1 MTPRLHLSLLCAL
14 SFLCGASHAVETA
27 KPNVL
32 WIYLEDVSGWF
43 GCYGE
48 KLIETPHID
57 QLAAE
62 GIRFNRFYVTAGVCS
77 AMRSATMLGAMQTSF
92 GVHHHRSSRN
102 VAAGTPHD
110 GVGLIH
116 LPEGVLPLPQLCRSQ
131 GVFTFNEGHPKDDF
145 NFVFRREDLY
155 DFCPDERELGP
166 ARTVAGECWR
176 DPKSGQSFFG
186 QVQLYGGKY
195 GLKGRR
201 ATMTQHADRA
211 AVSVPPYYPDIP
223 EVRDEIAHHYD
234 CLVETDRQVG
244 EVIAAL
250 KRDGLYDNTVIFLFS
265 DHGYVMHRHKQFL
278 YEGGIRMPLI
288 VAGPGIAK
296 GKVRDDLVSSID
308 LAPATLGVLGL
319 PVPAHIEGRDFLA
332 PDHEPRDHVI
342 AARDRCDF
350 TIERIRAV
358 VTKRFKYL
366 RNGLTDRPYMQPQYR
381 DHMPVTIAIR
391 AMKARGELNETQLLF
406 YGDDKPAEELYDLE
420 ADPHEIH
427 NLASDPAFADELAR
441 HRKLLDDWIAK
452 TGDRG
457 QQTEDE
463 GGLIQVYYDWGDRC
477 VNPEYD
483 AVKQLGIEPKVSSAR
498 VKADAKAAQL
508 LQDGIN
514 EPSRKNTK
522 P

>member
-1 MTPRLHLSLLCAL
+1 MKLHSWILFLL
-14 SFLCGASHAVETA
+14 GVAVGQTQAVAQSPAQSPAE

-57 QLAAE
+57 RLAAE
-62 GIRFNRFYVTAGVCS
+62 GMRFDRFYVSAGVCS

-102 VAAGTPHD
+102 VAEGTPHD
-110 GVGLIH
+110 GVGMIH
-116 LPEGVLPLPQLCRSQ
+116 LPEGVLPLPQLCRTH

-155 DFCPDERELGP
+155 DYCPDERELGP
-166 ARTVAGECWR
+166 APPSQVSVGVIANPASDSLARSNSTAASSDSKVAAQR
-176 DPKSGQSFFG
+176 
-186 QVQLYGGKY
+186 
-195 GLKGRR
+195 
-201 ATMTQHADRA
+201 MTQHVDRA
-211 AVSVPPYYPDIP
+211 DVSVPPYYPDIP

-234 CLVETDRQVG
+234 CIVETDREVG

-250 KRDGLYDNTVIFLFS
+250 KRDGLYHNTVIFLFS

-278 YEGGIRMPLI
+278 YEGGIHMPLI
-288 VAGPGIAK
+288 VAGPGIPK
-296 GKVRDDLVSSID
+296 GEVRDELVSSID

-319 PVPAHIEGRDFLA
+319 PVPKHMEGRDFLA

-342 AARDRCDF
+342 AARDRCDY

-358 VTKRFKYL
+358 VTPRFKYL
-366 RNGLTDRPYMQPQYR
+366 RNYLTDRPYMQPQYR

-406 YGDDKPAEELYDLE
+406 YGDDKPAEELYDLQ
-420 ADPHEIH
+420 ADPDEIH
-427 NLASDPAFADELAR
+427 NLADDPKFADELTR
-441 HRKLLDDWIAK
+441 HRKLLT
-452 TGDRG
+452 TG
-457 QQTEDE
+457 
-463 GGLIQVYYDWGDRC
+463 
-477 VNPEYD
+477 
-483 AVKQLGIEPKVSSAR
+483 
-498 VKADAKAAQL
+498 
-508 LQDGIN
+508 
-514 EPSRKNTK
+514 SRKRVTRVSRSK
-522 P
+522 TRTASSRSTTTGATAA

>member
-1 MTPRLHLSLLCAL
+1 MTPKLHLSILAALLALLCGPSRA
-14 SFLCGASHAVETA
+14 AEPA

-48 KLIETPHID
+48 KLIKTPNID

-62 GIRFNRFYVTAGVCS
+62 GTRFNRFYVSAGVCS

-116 LPEGVLPLPQLCRSQ
+116 LPEGVLPLPQLCRTQ
-131 GVFTFNEGHPKDDF
+131 GIFTFNEGHPKDDF
-145 NFVFRREDLY
+145 NFVFERETLY
-155 DFCPDERELGP
+155 DFCPDLRELGP
-166 ARTVAGECWR
+166 QLTVAGQCWR
-176 DPKSGQSFFG
+176 DRKPGQPFFG

-201 ATMTQHADRA
+201 AKMTQHVART

-234 CLVETDRQVG
+234 CLVETDREVG
-244 EVIAAL
+244 EIVAAL
-250 KRDGLYDNTVIFLFS
+250 KRDGLYDNTVIVLFS

-288 VAGPGIAK
+288 VAGPGIPK
-296 GKVRDDLVSSID
+296 GRVRDDLVSSID

-319 PVPAHIEGRDFLA
+319 PVPAHMEGRNFLA

-342 AARDRCDF
+342 AARDRCDY

-358 VTKRFKYL
+358 VTQRFKYL
-366 RNGLTDRPYMQPQYR
+366 QNGLTDRPYMQPQYR
-381 DHMPVTIAIR
+381 DPMPVTIAIR
-391 AMKARGELNETQLLF
+391 AMKARGELNATQLLF
-406 YGDDKPAEELYDLE
+406 YGDDKPAEELYDLD

-427 NLASDPAFADELAR
+427 NLADDPKFAAELAR
-441 HRKLLDDWIAK
+441 HRGLLETWIKETA
-452 TGDRG
+452 DRG
-457 QQTEDE
+457 QQVEDE
-463 GGLIQVYYDWGDRC
+463 GGLIQVYHEWGDRC

-483 AVKQLGIEPKVSSAR
+483 AVKKLGIQPKPNPAR
-498 VKADAKAAQL
+498 DKADAKAADL
-508 LQDGIN
+508 LRQAIESGRT
-514 EPSRKNTK
+514 PK
-522 P
+522 